1 MKLFLVI
8 AVLFVVRKVIIF
20 HEFMWLYT
28 FVLWYFKSA
37 SAAPPVPPRTYIVT
51 DSDDSDQN
59 ANWQLVAQKKAKNE
73 YENAGR
79 KLFQAYENIEQKMMQ
94 IEYLAKNFIEASK
107 NYVKNQHDVN
117 TKTYVRAL
125 ETLESHK
132 KAADMLANKIKETSD
147 KVAQYGSIT
156 TTLAPCS
163 KPTPTAANL
172 ETASVS
178 TTAILETASI
188 PTTAIL
194 ETASITTPTVGITKI
209 SEVAIPL
216 PIAIESTTVN
226 GDAIFADSL
235 KNLNLNY
242 NNVLQNIG
250 EKAIE
255 TDEDNTVPTVAV
267 LL

>member
-1 MKLFLVI
+1 MI
-8 AVLFVVRKVIIF
+8 AEKR
-20 HEFMWLYT
+20 
-28 FVLWYFKSA
+28 
-37 SAAPPVPPRTYIVT
+37 
-51 DSDDSDQN
+51 
-59 ANWQLVAQKKAKNE
+59 AKNE

-94 IEYLAKNFIEASK
+94 IEYLAKNFIQASK

-117 TKTYVRAL
+117 TKTYIRAL

-132 KAADMLANKIKETSD
+132 KAADMLANKIKETSE
-147 KVAQYGSIT
+147 KVAQFGAIT
-156 TTLAPCS
+156 TTLVPCS

-178 TTAILETASI
+178 TTAILETASVSTTVILETASI

-194 ETASITTPTVGITKI
+194 ETASITSPTVEVTKI
-209 SEVAIPL
+209 LDVAIPL
-216 PIAIESTTVN
+216 PISIESTTVN

-242 NNVLQNIG
+242 NNELQNIG
-250 EKAIE
+250 EKATE
-255 TDEDNTVPTVAV
+255 TDEDNTIVPTVAV